1 MPTHGALE
9 VDGADSSAGEISV
22 SIARVLPHFPRR
34 EYAGSAASCYIP
46 APRARHRWKHS
57 MPSRLAVAYRAILA
71 AAIGLGAIAG
81 CSEESATPEP
91 TGAESHEKAAEDKAK
106 AEKKDDGAA
115 SPITITVTA
124 DKTHAVQPNDEI
136 RIDVTVEGFVLDGAK
151 MGTDAAPGAGH
162 YHVYLGSPDGEPLLV
177 SADPNAVV
185 KVPGDVTDGTHTLRV
200 QLRNHDHSPLDPP
213 VEAKVRLIVYR
224 L

>member
-1 MPTHGALE
+1 
-9 VDGADSSAGEISV
+9 
-22 SIARVLPHFPRR
+22 
-34 EYAGSAASCYIP
+34 
-46 APRARHRWKHS
+46 

-91 TGAESHEKAAEDKAK
+91 AGAGSHEKAAEDKAK

-151 MGTDAAPGAGH
+151 MGTDAAPGVGH
-162 YHVYLGSPDGEPLLV
+162 YHVYLGSADGEPLLV
-177 SADPNAVV
+177 SAESNAVV
-185 KVPGDVTDGTHTLRV
+185 TVPADVTDGTHTLRV
-200 QLRNHDHSPLDPP
+200 QLRNHDHSPLAPP
-213 VEAKVRLIVYR
+213 VEATLRLIIYR

>member
-1 MPTHGALE
+1 
-9 VDGADSSAGEISV
+9 
-22 SIARVLPHFPRR
+22 
-34 EYAGSAASCYIP
+34 
-46 APRARHRWKHS
+46 
-57 MPSRLAVAYRAILA
+57 MPSRLAVAYPAILA

-81 CSEESATPEP
+81 CGEESATPEP
-91 TGAESHEKAAEDKAK
+91 AGTSSPEKEAEDKAK
-106 AEKKDDGAA
+106 AEKKGDGAA
-115 SPITITVTA
+115 SPIAIAVTA

-151 MGTDAAPGAGH
+151 MGADAAPGAGH

-177 SADPNAVV
+177 SADPSAVV

-213 VEAKVRLIVYR
+213 AEAKVRLIIYR